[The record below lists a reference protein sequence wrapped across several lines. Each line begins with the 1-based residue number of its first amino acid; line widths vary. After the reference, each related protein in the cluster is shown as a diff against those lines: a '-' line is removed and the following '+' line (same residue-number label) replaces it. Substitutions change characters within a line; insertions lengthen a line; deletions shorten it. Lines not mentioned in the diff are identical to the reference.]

1 MKREYIKPLT
11 RTMGLHLESMLAAST
26 DRIPVGGNEV
36 KPSATNK
43 YNSPWDCQHWD
54 ESSGDE

>member
-11 RTMGLHLESMLAAST
+11 RTMGLHLESVLAAST
-26 DRIPVGGNEV
+26 DRLPVGDGT
-36 KPSATNK
+36 KPPATNK
-43 YNSPWDCQHWD
+43 YNSPWDCQQWG